1 MTNQSG
7 NDHVARDGLNR
18 RQVLGI
24 GAGLSVLGVVG
35 LEGTAHAADG
45 LGADGRPIGAVSLD
59 PQTVPA
65 SSPGLSYSTIGIF
78 DFFTTNANARDFA
91 GGGVLPASGGFLVS
105 TGLHL
110 PIGAILKEWVFW
122 AANSAGSTFDVALKG
137 FALDAGSA
145 INVGT
150 ITVPDGTTASTPLT
164 GPIAGTTHVISA
176 GHRYHVEANMTGGG
190 TQRLFG
196 ARFGYQLPAQFFP
209 INAVRVYD
217 SRQSAYAVNGVL
229 TPNSSRV
236 ISVKD
241 GHASNGSVN
250 AADVVP
256 AGATAI
262 AFNVTVTGAT
272 GPNFLSIMPGDATA
286 FTASTI
292 NFPAGDDR
300 AVGGVVKL
308 DATRQIK
315 IFCGDQ
321 TGSTHAIVD
330 VNGYYL

>member
-7 NDHVARDGLNR
+7 NDHVTRDGLNR

-24 GAGLSVLGVVG
+24 GAGLGVLGAVG
-35 LEGTAHAADG
+35 LEGTAHAAES
-45 LGADGRPIGAVSLD
+45 LGADGRPVGAASLD

-65 SSPGLSYSTIGIF
+65 STPGLSYSTLGIF
-78 DFFTTNANARDFA
+78 DFFTNNANARDFA
-91 GGGVLPASGGFLVS
+91 GGVSPASSGYLVS

-110 PIGAILKEWVFW
+110 PIGATLKEWVFW
-122 AANSAGSTFDVALKG
+122 ASNSSGATFDVALRA
-137 FALDAGSA
+137 FAVDAGSA

-150 ITVPDGTTASTPLT
+150 ITVPIGNGASTPLT

-176 GHRYHVEANMTGGG
+176 GHRYHIEALMVSGG
-190 TQRLFG
+190 TQKLYG
-196 ARFGYQLPAQFFP
+196 GRFGYQQPAQFFP
-209 INAVRVYD
+209 ISTVRVYD
-217 SRQSAYAVNGVL
+217 SRQAAYAVNGVL

-241 GHASNGSVN
+241 GRASNGTVN

-256 AGATAI
+256 VGATAI
-262 AFNVTVTGAT
+262 AFNATVTGAT
-272 GPNFLSIMPGDATA
+272 GPNFLSIMPGDAGA

-308 DATRQIK
+308 DGSRQIK

-321 TGSTHAIVD
+321 TGSTHVIID
-330 VNGYYL
+330 VSGYYL

>member
-1 MTNQSG
+1 MTKQPE
-7 NDHVARDGLNR
+7 NDDAARGGLNR

-24 GAGLSVLGVVG
+24 GAGLGVLGAVG

-45 LGADGRPIGAVSLD
+45 VGADGRPLGEGSLT

-65 SSPGLSYSTIGIF
+65 STPGLSYSALGIF
-78 DFFTTNANARDFA
+78 DFFTNNANARDFS
-91 GGGVLPASGGFLVS
+91 GGVLPASPGYLVS

-110 PIGAILKEWVFW
+110 PVGATLKEWVFW
-122 AANSAGSTFDVALKG
+122 ASNSSGSTFDVVLRG
-137 FALDAGSA
+137 YALDAA
-145 INVGT
+145 AAVNVGT
-150 ITVPDGTTASTPLT
+150 ITVPIGTGASTPLT
-164 GPIAGTTHVISA
+164 GPIAGGTHVISA
-176 GHRYHVEANMTGGG
+176 GHRYHVEANMVGGL
-190 TQRLFG
+190 TQRLYG
-196 ARFGYQLPAQFFP
+196 GRFGYQLPAQFFP
-209 INAVRVYD
+209 INTVRVYD
-217 SRQSAYAVNGVL
+217 SRQPAYAVNGAL

-241 GHASNGSVN
+241 GRAANGTVN

-256 AGATAI
+256 VGATAI
-262 AFNVTVTGAT
+262 AFNATVTGAT
-272 GPNFLSIMPGDATA
+272 GPNFLSIMPGDAGA

-321 TGSTHAIVD
+321 TGSTHVIID
-330 VNGYYL
+330 VSGYYL